1 MQVSFHTHKLG
12 LLQFRPH
19 NMGGCYCQCPL
30 AEAGLK
36 RAVGAE
42 LDSLRKVKLQGTKL
56 GKYRRSASSLLM
68 KGLEVS
74 VVSDGNF
81 TQNSRWHKSVN
92 FVFKCNLKVS
102 LIKKFLLN
110 S

>member
-1 MQVSFHTHKLG
+1 MWAVQVSFHTHKLG

-42 LDSLRKVKLQGTKL
+42 LDSLRKVKLLGFRTKL
-56 GKYRRSASSLLM
+56 GKYRKSTSSLLM
-68 KGLEVS
+68 KAVEVS

-81 TQNSRWHKSVN
+81 TQNSRWPKSVN
-92 FVFKCNLKVS
+92 FVFK
-102 LIKKFLLN
+102 
-110 S
+110 